1 MASIG
6 EGDYQVVKKRALC
19 CSRSVCFFVLPRA
32 SKNLASRQKKKLEEN
47 SGPDPLARAMVTAM
61 TRQST
66 LGGRWEGG
74 A

>member
-19 CSRSVCFFVLPRA
+19 CSRSVCFFVPLRA

-47 SGPDPLARAMVTAM
+47 SGPDPLIT
-61 TRQST
+61 
-66 LGGRWEGG
+66 GGI
-74 A
+74 AIAVSV